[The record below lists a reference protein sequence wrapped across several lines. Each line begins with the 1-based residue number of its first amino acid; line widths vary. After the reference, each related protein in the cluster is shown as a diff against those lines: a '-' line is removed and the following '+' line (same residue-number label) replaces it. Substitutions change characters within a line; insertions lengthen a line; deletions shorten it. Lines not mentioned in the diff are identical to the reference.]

1 MWTRYR
7 YKLNFIKF
15 SMDEFYKKL
24 VSFVLIFLNCSI
36 RSCYPSQYVPIQQT
50 CNLYIGSPYFARAL
64 ATFAEFAFYRQVVLS
79 LDILHLWYYGWLLG
93 IWFVAEVLSWIGL
106 LFQSKIANSI
116 EDFLWMCWFIV
127 AFLAS
132 DKTIRVILLP
142 IILIYVV
149 VDFPMLYE
157 SFYSNE
163 KVERYVKSL
172 ASCGDWVVGSV
183 CGKLLIYL
191 MFLGYDIVRDEGT

>member
-1 MWTRYR
+1 
-7 YKLNFIKF
+7 
-15 SMDEFYKKL
+15 MDEFYKKL
-24 VSFVLIFLNCSI
+24 VSFIFIFLNCAI

-64 ATFAEFAFYRQVVLS
+64 ATVAEFAFYRQVVFS

-106 LFQSKIANSI
+106 LFQSKIANSM

-132 DKTIRVILLP
+132 NKTFRVILLP
-142 IILIYVV
+142 IILIYIV

-157 SFYSNE
+157 SFYSDEN
-163 KVERYVKSL
+163 VERYVSDL

-191 MFLGYDIVRDEGT
+191 IFLGSELCEGWEAKAVGG